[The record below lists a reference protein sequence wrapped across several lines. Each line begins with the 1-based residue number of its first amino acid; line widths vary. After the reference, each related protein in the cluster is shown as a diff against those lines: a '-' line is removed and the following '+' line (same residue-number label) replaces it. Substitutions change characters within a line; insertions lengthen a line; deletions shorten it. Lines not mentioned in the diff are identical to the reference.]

1 MYERLDPALT
11 EGQLDALRAL
21 LPRIDLAPGPG
32 GSRITPLAT
41 LTDTVLAI
49 LGTGWGDV
57 EHAAAVILYPSAQL
71 VAHVDP
77 PLPGPR
83 LHLPLEVNAQ
93 CWSFS
98 GGIWQ
103 QLHPGR
109 VYRMDPTILHGA
121 VNWGATPRIHLMLDL
136 RGLA

>member
-1 MYERLDPALT
+1 MYERLAPSLT

-21 LPRIDLAPGPG
+21 LPRVDLAPGPG

-41 LTDTVLAI
+41 LTDDVLAI
-49 LGTGWGDV
+49 VGRAWGEID
-57 EHAAAVILYPSAQL
+57 HAAAIILYPSAQL

-77 PLPGPR
+77 PIPGPR
-83 LHLPLEVNAQ
+83 LHLPLDVNDQ

-98 GGIWQ
+98 DGHWQ
-103 QLHPGR
+103 QLAPGGI
-109 VYRMDPTILHGA
+109 YRMNPTVLHGA

-136 RGLA
+136 RGA